1 MTEPGAKPSSA
12 AVELLIA
19 CLVIWAGLKLD
30 TVLFL
35 LGSAVWLVAIG
46 ALFLYWRRPDVR
58 GFGLGRPAS
67 IPRTLIIGVLVG
79 VGYQVFGTFVVEPAI
94 TRLTTGVLPDV
105 SGFRHLVG
113 DKRALVQFAI
123 QAIVIAG
130 FFEEVAYR
138 GWILTRFAELGR
150 YSRGAWAGAAIASS
164 VLFGLIHMYQGPS
177 GMISTGV
184 SGLLFAAVYFAT
196 GRNLWASIVAHGVM
210 DVAGFFMIYLG
221 IYPGL

>member
-1 MTEPGAKPSSA
+1 M
-12 AVELLIA
+12 LIA
-19 CLVIWAGLKLD
+19 CLVIWAGLELD

-35 LGSAVWLVAIG
+35 FGSAVWLVAIG
-46 ALFLYWRRPDVR
+46 ALFWYRRRPDVR

-79 VGYQVFGTFVVEPAI
+79 VGYQIVGTYVVEPAI

-113 DKRALVQFAI
+113 DRRALAQFTF
-123 QAIVIAG
+123 QAVVFAG
-130 FFEEVAYR
+130 FFEEVAFR

-150 YSRGAWAGAAIASS
+150 YSRGAWAGAALASS
-164 VLFGLIHMYQGPS
+164 VLFGLIHTYQGVS
-177 GMISTGV
+177 GMISTGL
-184 SGLLFAAVYFAT
+184 SGLLFAGVYFAT